1 MLFKNTYPSYRAVL
15 FTYFFLLKGIIFMTN
30 QSIPAFTIFGPPGC
44 GKGTQAAL
52 IKERLGYLHVST
64 GDIFRAALAKE
75 DPNALKA
82 KELMEKGELV
92 PDDTIRNMLVPQL
105 KSIIDEATDPK
116 GVILDGFPRTLG
128 QAAMLEGILN
138 ELELRFTGCV
148 SLQVNQEELVQRLLK
163 RAVIEKRADDT
174 EDIIRE
180 RMRVYQ
186 EKTAPLE
193 DYFKD
198 KDQLITIEGL
208 GEIYEIFGRL
218 EPIIKGW

>member
-1 MLFKNTYPSYRAVL
+1 
-15 FTYFFLLKGIIFMTN
+15 MTN

-64 GDIFRAALAKE
+64 GDIFRAAIAKN

-198 KDQLITIEGL
+198 KDQLIAIEGL
-208 GEIYEIFGRL
+208 GEIDEIFGRL